1 MPLAIADAFDDS
13 RLSAVERENQSRWKL
28 SWPELKLLLIAS
40 TGFFIDA
47 YDLFNINLVV
57 VILNFVVNGKLSG
70 TIANAP
76 LQGGVLKAAANIG
89 CVVGQIGFG
98 LAGDVFGRKAVY
110 GIEMLVTTIA
120 TILIIAGPLSLGPG
134 LFTYITVFRA
144 IMGIGIGGDYPM
156 SASVV
161 ADRANL
167 RRRGTMVTFIFAM
180 QGWGSLVGGIIFIIL
195 LKIYEPG
202 VENHHHTGQLNS
214 VWRIYTGLILIPGI
228 ITIVHRMMMKESTR
242 MQGVQAIREDPTL
255 INKGHVK
262 GVHLA
267 SEKPLDTN
275 SSDKEGSVDETVA
288 PVSNVAATKAA
299 KARAWRDARDY
310 FSEWRHLKILIGT
323 TMSWFLLDVIFYGIS
338 LNQSIFIAALG
349 LANSKDPWEFLWQ
362 QGVANVIIAVG
373 GFLPG
378 YYFTLFT
385 IEYLGRKTIQIMGLV
400 MNVIIFAVMAGKYT
414 ALTHNSSGLIACF
427 IFLQFFFNFG
437 ANATTFVSE
446 YPSFSSP
453 RSSYPPSPFTLLTLP
468 PVPAEVFPTR
478 VRGFA
483 HGLSAA
489 SGKCGAIIASLAVS
503 IMSTN
508 VGAQNVLWLFCGVA
522 AIAIPFTFLIPETM
536 GRDADVIDL
545 EERQAAARAA
555 GLGKEM

>member
-1 MPLAIADAFDDS
+1 MAIDTADAFDDS

-28 SWPELKLLLIAS
+28 TWPELKLLFIAS

-57 VILNFVVNGKLSG
+57 VILNYVVNGKLSG

-89 CVVGQIGFG
+89 CVVGQVLFG

-110 GIEMLVTTIA
+110 GIEMMVTTLA
-120 TILIIAGPLSLGPG
+120 TILIISGPLSLGTG
-134 LFTYITVFRA
+134 LFTYITVFRTL
-144 IMGIGIGGDYPM
+144 MGIGIGGDYPM

-180 QGWGSLVGGIIFIIL
+180 QGWGAFIGGIIFIIL
-195 LKIYEPG
+195 MAIYKKG
-202 VENHHHTGQLNS
+202 VGEHHHTGQLNS
-214 VWRIYTGLILIPGI
+214 LWRIYTGLIIIPGV
-228 ITIVHRMMMKESTR
+228 ITIVQRMLMPESTR
-242 MQGVQAIREDPTL
+242 MKGVQAAREDPTL
-255 INKGHVK
+255 ITRGQVI
-262 GVHLA
+262 GVHLD
-267 SEKPLDTN
+267 SNGEKVVEVAEKKSGD
-275 SSDKEGSVDETVA
+275 EGSNASVDKAAEA
-288 PVSNVAATKAA
+288 PATGGGLAATRAA
-299 KARAWRDARDY
+299 KAAAWREARDY

-323 TMSWFLLDVIFYGIS
+323 TMSWFLLDIIFYGIS
-338 LNQSIFIAALG
+338 LNQSIFISALG

-362 QGVANVIIAVG
+362 QGVANIIIAIG

-385 IEYLGRKTIQIMGLV
+385 IEYLGRKKIQIMGLV
-400 MNVIIFAVMAGKYT
+400 MNAIIFAVMAGKYA
-414 ALTHNSSGLIACF
+414 ALKKNPSGLIACF

-437 ANATTFVSE
+437 ANATTFVI
-446 YPSFSSP
+446 
-453 RSSYPPSPFTLLTLP
+453 
-468 PVPAEVFPTR
+468 PAEVFPTR
-478 VRGFA
+478 VRGFS
-483 HGLSAA
+483 HGVSAA

-508 VGAQNVLWLFCGVA
+508 VGPQNVLWLFCGI
-522 AIAIPFTFLIPETM
+522 AIVAIPFTFLIPETM

-545 EERQAAARAA
+545 QERQEAARYA
-555 GLGKEM
+555 GERI

>member
-1 MPLAIADAFDDS
+1 
-13 RLSAVERENQSRWKL
+13 
-28 SWPELKLLLIAS
+28 LLIAS

-57 VILNFVVNGKLSG
+57 VVLNYVVNGKLSG

-89 CVVGQIGFG
+89 CVIGQISFG
-98 LAGDVFGRKAVY
+98 LAGDVFGRKAIY
-110 GIEMLVTTIA
+110 GIEMIVTTVA
-120 TILIIAGPLSLGPG
+120 TILIISGPLSLGKD

-180 QGWGSLVGGIIFIIL
+180 QGWGSLIGGIVFIVL
-195 LKIYEPG
+195 LAIYKKG
-202 VENHHHTGQLNS
+202 VEFHHHTSQLNS
-214 VWRIYTGLILIPGI
+214 LWRIYTGLIIIPAI
-228 ITIVHRMMMKESTR
+228 ITIAQRLMMTESTR
-242 MQGVQAIREDPTL
+242 MKGVQAVREDPSL
-255 INKGHVK
+255 ITKGQVIGVK
-262 GVHLA
+262 LDHNG
-267 SEKPLDTN
+267 EKVDHN
-275 SSDKEGSVDETVA
+275 GEKVEGSDASVDHEVA
-288 PVSNVAATKAA
+288 PPVTGGGLAATKAA
-299 KARAWRDARDY
+299 KAAAWRDAREY

-323 TMSWFLLDVIFYGIS
+323 TMSWFLLDLIFYGIS
-338 LNQSIFIAALG
+338 LNQSIFISALG
-349 LANSKDPWEFLWQ
+349 LASSKDPWEYLWQ

-385 IEYLGRKTIQIMGLV
+385 IEYIGRKPIQIMGLT
-400 MNVIIFAVMAGKYT
+400 MNAIIFAVMAGKYT
-414 ALTHNSSGLIACF
+414 ELKAHPHGLIACF

-437 ANATTFVSE
+437 ANATTFVI
-446 YPSFSSP
+446 
-453 RSSYPPSPFTLLTLP
+453 
-468 PVPAEVFPTR
+468 PAEVFPTR
-478 VRGFA
+478 VRGFS

-489 SGKCGAIIASLAVS
+489 CGKCGAIIASLAVS

-508 VGAQNVLWLFCGVA
+508 VGANNVLWLFCGVA
-522 AIAIPFTFLIPETM
+522 VVAIPFTFLIPETKD
-536 GRDADVIDL
+536 RDADVIDL
-545 EERQAAARAA
+545 EERQAAMGYNA
-555 GLGKEM
+555 GKL

>member
-1 MPLAIADAFDDS
+1 MAITVADAFDDS

-28 SWPELKLLLIAS
+28 SWPEFKLLFIAS

-89 CVVGQIGFG
+89 CVVGQIAFG
-98 LAGDVFGRKAVY
+98 LAGDVFGRKAIY
-110 GIEMLVTTIA
+110 GIEMMVTTLA
-120 TILIIAGPLSLGPG
+120 TILIIAAPLSLGAG
-134 LFTYITVFRA
+134 LFTYITIFRVL
-144 IMGIGIGGDYPM
+144 MGIGIGGDYPM

-180 QGWGSLVGGIIFIIL
+180 QGWGSLIGGLVFIIL
-195 LKIYEPG
+195 LAIYKKG
-202 VENHHHTGQLNS
+202 VQTHGHLGQLNS
-214 VWRIYTGLILIPGI
+214 VWRIYTGLIIIPAV
-228 ITIVHRMMMKESTR
+228 ITIAQRLLMPESTR
-242 MQGVQAIREDPTL
+242 MKGVHAVREDPSL
-255 INKGHVK
+255 ITKGRVIGVK
-262 GVHLA
+262 PDHSAEKVGEG
-267 SEKPLDTN
+267 SEKVA
-275 SSDKEGSVDETVA
+275 EGSEDGDREAAHTA
-288 PVSNVAATKAA
+288 ARRLAATKAGRA
-299 KARAWRDARDY
+299 AAWREARVY

-323 TMSWFLLDVIFYGIS
+323 TMSWFLLDIIFYGIS
-338 LNQSIFIAALG
+338 LNQAIFISALG
-349 LANSKDPWEFLWQ
+349 LASSKDPWEFLWQ
-362 QGVANVIIAVG
+362 QGVANVVIAVG

-385 IEYLGRKTIQIMGLV
+385 IEYIGRKPIQIMGLT
-400 MNVIIFAVMAGKYT
+400 MNAIIFAVMAGKYT
-414 ALTHNSSGLIACF
+414 ALKADASGLIACF

-437 ANATTFVSE
+437 ANATTFVI
-446 YPSFSSP
+446 
-453 RSSYPPSPFTLLTLP
+453 
-468 PVPAEVFPTR
+468 PAEVFPTR
-478 VRGFA
+478 VRGFS

-489 SGKCGAIIASLAVS
+489 CGKCGAIIASLAVS

-522 AIAIPFTFLIPETM
+522 IVCIPFTFLIPETKD
-536 GRDADVIDL
+536 RDADVVDL
-545 EERQAAARAA
+545 EERRAAAALGGA
-555 GLGKEM
+555 GETEKI

>member
-1 MPLAIADAFDDS
+1 MPIADAFDDS
-13 RLSAVERENQSRWKL
+13 NLSAVERENQSRWKL
-28 SWPELKLLLIAS
+28 TWPEFKLLFIAS

-57 VILNFVVNGKLSG
+57 VILNYVVNGKLSG

-89 CVVGQIGFG
+89 CVIGQITFG

-110 GIEMLVTTIA
+110 GIEMIVTTIA
-120 TILIIAGPLSLGPG
+120 TVIIIAGPLSLGVK
-134 LFTYITVFRA
+134 LFTWITVWR
-144 IMGIGIGGDYPM
+144 IILGIGIGGDYPM

-180 QGWGSLVGGIIFIIL
+180 QGWGALVGGIVFLVL
-195 LKIYEPG
+195 LAIYKKG
-202 VENHHHTGQLNS
+202 VEYHHHVGQLNS
-214 VWRIYTGLILIPGI
+214 VWRIYTGIIIIPAI
-228 ITIVHRMMMKESTR
+228 ITIIQRMRMTESTR
-242 MQGVQAIREDPTL
+242 MKGVQAMREDPNL
-255 INKGHVK
+255 IVK
-262 GVHLA
+262 GQVIGVKLENHG
-267 SEKPLDTN
+267 EKVDN
-275 SSDKEGSVDETVA
+275 SVSSVDGQDADA
-288 PVSNVAATKAA
+288 PVSGGGVAATKAA
-299 KARAWRDARDY
+299 KAAAWRDARDY

-323 TMSWFLLDVIFYGIS
+323 TMSWFLLDIIFYGIS
-338 LNQSIFIAALG
+338 LNQSIFIGALG
-349 LANSKDPWEFLWQ
+349 LASSKDPWEYLWQ
-362 QGVANVIIAVG
+362 QGVANIIIAVG

-385 IEYLGRKTIQIMGLV
+385 IEYLGRKKIQMMGLI
-400 MNVIIFAVMAGKYT
+400 MNAIIFAVMAGKYT
-414 ALTHNSSGLIACF
+414 MLKAHPSSLIACF

-437 ANATTFVSE
+437 ANATTFVI
-446 YPSFSSP
+446 
-453 RSSYPPSPFTLLTLP
+453 
-468 PVPAEVFPTR
+468 PAEVFPTR

-508 VGAQNVLWLFCGVA
+508 VGPQNVLWLFCGI
-522 AIAIPFTFLIPETM
+522 AIVAIPFTLLIPETKD
-536 GRDADVIDL
+536 RDADVIDL
-545 EERQAAARAA
+545 EERQAALGYAA
-555 GLGKEM
+555 KL

>member
-1 MPLAIADAFDDS
+1 MTIDTADAFDDS

-28 SWPELKLLLIAS
+28 TLPEFKLLLIAS

-57 VILNFVVNGKLSG
+57 VILNYVVNGKLSG

-89 CVVGQIGFG
+89 CVIGQIGFG
-98 LAGDVFGRKAVY
+98 LAGDVFGRKSIY
-110 GIEMLVTTIA
+110 GIEMMVTTIA
-120 TILIIAGPLSLGPG
+120 TILIIAAPLSLGPSI
-134 LFTYITVFRA
+134 FTYISVFRG

-180 QGWGSLVGGIIFIIL
+180 QGWGAFVGGIVFIVL
-195 LKIYEPG
+195 LAIYKKG
-202 VENHHHTGQLNS
+202 VGEHHHTGQLNS
-214 VWRIYTGLILIPGI
+214 VWRIYTGLILIPAF
-228 ITIVHRMMMKESTR
+228 ITIVQRMMMTESTR
-242 MQGVQAIREDPTL
+242 MKGVQAMREDPS
-255 INKGHVK
+255 IIKKGHVAGIK
-262 GVHLA
+262 LEHED
-267 SEKPLDTN
+267 EKV
-275 SSDKEGSVDETVA
+275 EGSDSSVEEVA
-288 PVSNVAATKAA
+288 AAEARGLAATKAA
-299 KARAWRDARDY
+299 KAAAWRDARDY

-323 TMSWFLLDVIFYGIS
+323 TMSWFLLDLIFYGIS
-338 LNQSIFIAALG
+338 LNQSIFISALG

-362 QGVANVIIAVG
+362 QGVANIIIAIG

-385 IEYLGRKTIQIMGLV
+385 IEYLGRKKIQIMGLA
-400 MNVIIFAVMAGKYT
+400 MNGLIFAVMAGKYT
-414 ALTHNSSGLIACF
+414 ALKANPSGLIACF

-437 ANATTFVSE
+437 ANATTFVI
-446 YPSFSSP
+446 
-453 RSSYPPSPFTLLTLP
+453 
-468 PVPAEVFPTR
+468 PAEVFPTR
-478 VRGFA
+478 VRGFG

-489 SGKCGAIIASLAVS
+489 CGKCGAIIASLAVS

-522 AIAIPFTFLIPETM
+522 VVCIPFTFLIPETKD
-536 GRDADVIDL
+536 RDADVIDL
-545 EERQAAARAA
+545 EERRAA
-555 GLGKEM
+555 MGVTTKF

>member
-1 MPLAIADAFDDS
+1 MPITTADAFDDS

-28 SWPELKLLLIAS
+28 TWPEFKLLFIAS

-57 VILNFVVNGKLSG
+57 VILNYVVNGKLSG

-89 CVVGQIGFG
+89 CVVGQITFG
-98 LAGDVFGRKAVY
+98 LAGDVFGRKSIY
-110 GIEMLVTTIA
+110 GIEMTVTTIA
-120 TILIIAGPLSLGPG
+120 TILVISGPLSLGKN

-161 ADRANL
+161 ADRANI

-180 QGWGSLVGGIIFIIL
+180 QGWGAFVGGIVFIVL
-195 LKIYEPG
+195 LAIYKKG
-202 VENHHHTGQLNS
+202 VDEHHHTRQLNS
-214 VWRIYTGLILIPGI
+214 LWRIYTGLIIIPGV
-228 ITIVHRMMMKESTR
+228 ITIVQRIMMVESSRMK
-242 MQGVQAIREDPTL
+242 GVQAVREDPTL
-255 INKGHVK
+255 IAKGQVA
-262 GVHLA
+262 GVHLDHND
-267 SEKPLDTN
+267 EKEKKLG
-275 SSDKEGSVDETVA
+275 EGSDTDGRTRY
-288 PVSNVAATKAA
+288 PTTGLAATKAA
-299 KARAWRDARDY
+299 RAAAWRDARDY

-323 TMSWFLLDVIFYGIS
+323 TMSWFLLDLIFYGIS
-338 LNQSIFIAALG
+338 LNQSIFISALG

-385 IEYLGRKTIQIMGLV
+385 IEYLGRKKIQIMGLT
-400 MNVIIFAVMAGKYT
+400 MNAIIFAVMAGKYH
-414 ALTHNSSGLIACF
+414 ALKENPSGLIACF

-437 ANATTFVSE
+437 ANATTFVI
-446 YPSFSSP
+446 
-453 RSSYPPSPFTLLTLP
+453 
-468 PVPAEVFPTR
+468 PAEVFPTR
-478 VRGFA
+478 VRGFG

-489 SGKCGAIIASLAVS
+489 CGKCGAIIASLAVS

-508 VGAQNVLWLFCGVA
+508 VGANNVLWLFCGVA
-522 AIAIPFTFLIPETM
+522 VVCIPFTFLIPETKD
-536 GRDADVIDL
+536 RDADVIDL
-545 EERQAAARAA
+545 EERRAKA
-555 GLGKEM
+555 GYDTEGKQL

>member
-1 MPLAIADAFDDS
+1 MAISTADAFDDS

-28 SWPELKLLLIAS
+28 TWPELKLLFIAS

-57 VILNFVVNGKLSG
+57 VILNYVVNGKLSG

-89 CVVGQIGFG
+89 CVVGQITFG

-110 GIEMLVTTIA
+110 GIEMMVTTVA
-120 TILIIAGPLSLGPG
+120 TVLIIAAPLSLGAG
-134 LFTYITVFRA
+134 IFTYITVFRA

-180 QGWGSLVGGIIFIIL
+180 QGWGSLVGGIVFIIL
-195 LKIYEPG
+195 LAIYKKG
-202 VENHHHTGQLNS
+202 VQEHGHTGQLNS
-214 VWRIYTGLILIPGI
+214 VWRIYTGLIIIPGI
-228 ITIVHRMMMKESTR
+228 ITIVQRLLMTESTR
-242 MQGVQAIREDPTL
+242 MKGVQAIREDPSL
-255 INKGHVK
+255 IAKGQVK
-262 GVHLA
+262 GVKLDHNG
-267 SEKPLDTN
+267 EKID
-275 SSDKEGSVDETVA
+275 EGSDSDVHEAA
-288 PVSNVAATKAA
+288 PPVTGGALAATKAA
-299 KARAWRDARDY
+299 KAAAWRDARDY

-338 LNQSIFIAALG
+338 LNQSIFISALG

-385 IEYLGRKTIQIMGLV
+385 IEYLGRKKIQIMGLV
-400 MNVIIFAVMAGKYT
+400 MNAIIFAVMAGKYT
-414 ALTHNSSGLIACF
+414 ALKANPSGLIACF

-437 ANATTFVSE
+437 ANATTFVI
-446 YPSFSSP
+446 
-453 RSSYPPSPFTLLTLP
+453 
-468 PVPAEVFPTR
+468 PAEVFPTR
-478 VRGFA
+478 VRGFS

-489 SGKCGAIIASLAVS
+489 CGKCGAIIASLAVS

-508 VGAQNVLWLFCGVA
+508 VGANNVLWLFCGVA
-522 AIAIPFTFLIPETM
+522 IVCIPFTFLIPETKD
-536 GRDADVIDL
+536 RDADLIDL
-545 EERQAAARAA
+545 EERRAA
-555 GLGKEM
+555 LAYNGRLGKEDN

>member
-1 MPLAIADAFDDS
+1 MAISTADAFDDS
-13 RLSAVERENQSRWKL
+13 HLSEVDRGNQSRWKL
-28 SWPELKLLLIAS
+28 TLPEFKLLLIAS

-57 VILNFVVNGKLSG
+57 VILNYVVNGKLSG

-89 CVVGQIGFG
+89 CVVGQITFG

-110 GIEMLVTTIA
+110 GIEMMVTTVA
-120 TILIIAGPLSLGPG
+120 TILIISGPLSLGTG

-180 QGWGSLVGGIIFIIL
+180 QGWGSFVGGIVFIVL
-195 LKIYEPG
+195 LAIYKKG
-202 VENHHHTGQLNS
+202 VEEHHHTSQLNS
-214 VWRIYTGLILIPGI
+214 VWRIYTGLILIPAI
-228 ITIVHRMMMKESTR
+228 ITIAQRLMMTESTR
-242 MQGVQAIREDPTL
+242 MKGVQAMREDPTL
-255 INKGHVK
+255 IAKGQVK
-262 GVHLA
+262 GVKLDSVIA
-267 SEKPLDTN
+267 EKTVD
-275 SSDKEGSVDETVA
+275 SSDASVDETPA
-288 PVSNVAATKAA
+288 PAPASGLAATKAA
-299 KARAWRDARDY
+299 KAAAWRDARDY

-323 TMSWFLLDVIFYGIS
+323 TMSWFLLDLIFYGIS
-338 LNQSIFIAALG
+338 LNQSIFISALG
-349 LANSKDPWEFLWQ
+349 LANSKDPWEYLWQ
-362 QGVANVIIAVG
+362 QGVANLIIAIG

-385 IEYLGRKTIQIMGLV
+385 IEYLGRKKIQIMGLT
-400 MNVIIFAVMAGKYT
+400 MNAIIFAVMAGKYE
-414 ALTHNSSGLIACF
+414 ALKKNPSGLIACF

-437 ANATTFVSE
+437 ANATTFVI
-446 YPSFSSP
+446 
-453 RSSYPPSPFTLLTLP
+453 
-468 PVPAEVFPTR
+468 PAEVFPTR
-478 VRGFA
+478 VRGFS

-489 SGKCGAIIASLAVS
+489 CGKCGAIIASLAVS

-522 AIAIPFTFLIPETM
+522 IVCIPFTFLIPETKD
-536 GRDADVIDL
+536 RDADVIDL
-545 EERQAAARAA
+545 EERQAA
-555 GLGKEM
+555 LGYHAEGKL

>member
-1 MPLAIADAFDDS
+1 MAIDTADAFDDS
-13 RLSAVERENQSRWKL
+13 HLSEVERENQSRWRL
-28 SWPELKLLLIAS
+28 TWPELKLLLIAS

-57 VILNFVVNGKLSG
+57 VILNYVVNGKLSG

-89 CVVGQIGFG
+89 CVVGQITFG

-110 GIEMLVTTIA
+110 GIEMMVTTVA
-120 TILIIAGPLSLGPG
+120 TILIISGPLSLGTN

-180 QGWGSLVGGIIFIIL
+180 QGWGALVGGIIFIIL
-195 LKIYEPG
+195 LAIYKKG
-202 VENHHHTGQLNS
+202 VGEHHHTGQLNS
-214 VWRIYTGLILIPGI
+214 LWRIYTGLIIIPGI
-228 ITIVHRMMMKESTR
+228 ITIVQRLMMTESTR
-242 MQGVQAIREDPTL
+242 MKGVQAMRGDPTL
-255 INKGHVK
+255 IAKGQVK
-262 GVHLA
+262 GIKLDHHG
-267 SEKPLDTN
+267 EKAVEG
-275 SSDKEGSVDETVA
+275 SDASVDEAEAAA
-288 PVSNVAATKAA
+288 PVAGGSLAATKAA
-299 KARAWRDARDY
+299 KAAAWRDARDY

-323 TMSWFLLDVIFYGIS
+323 TTSWFLLDLIFYGIS
-338 LNQSIFIAALG
+338 LNQSIFISALG
-349 LANSKDPWEFLWQ
+349 LANSKDPWEYLWQ

-385 IEYLGRKTIQIMGLV
+385 IEYLGRKNIQIMGLT
-400 MNVIIFAVMAGKYT
+400 MNAIIFAVMAGKYH
-414 ALTHNSSGLIACF
+414 ALKANPSGLIACF

-437 ANATTFVSE
+437 ANATTFVI
-446 YPSFSSP
+446 
-453 RSSYPPSPFTLLTLP
+453 
-468 PVPAEVFPTR
+468 PAEVFPTR
-478 VRGFA
+478 VRGFS

-489 SGKCGAIIASLAVS
+489 CGKCGAIIASLAVS

-508 VGAQNVLWLFCGVA
+508 VGAQNVLWLFFGVA
-522 AIAIPFTFLIPETM
+522 VVCIPFTFLIPETK

-545 EERQAAARAA
+545 QERQAAMAYAA
-555 GLGKEM
+555 EKL

>member
-1 MPLAIADAFDDS
+1 MPLALADAYDS

-28 SWPELKLLLIAS
+28 TWPELKLLFIAS

-70 TIANAP
+70 TIANAA

-89 CVVGQIGFG
+89 CVVGQVTFG

-110 GIEMLVTTIA
+110 GIEMMVTTVA
-120 TILIIAGPLSLGPG
+120 TILIISGPLSLGTG

-195 LKIYEPG
+195 LKIYQPAVGE
-202 VENHHHTGQLNS
+202 HHHTGQLNS
-214 VWRIYTGLILIPGI
+214 LWRIYTGLIIIPGV
-228 ITIVHRMMMKESTR
+228 ITIVQRLMMKESTR
-242 MQGVQAIREDPTL
+242 MLGVQAIREDPTL
-255 INKGHVK
+255 ITKGHIK
-262 GVHLA
+262 GIHLED
-267 SEKPLDTN
+267 EKVVPVADG
-275 SSDKEGSVDETVA
+275 SDKEGSLEEPATPA
-288 PVSNVAATKAA
+288 PAPEHVSNLAATKAA

-323 TMSWFLLDVIFYGIS
+323 TMSWFLLDIIFYGIS

-378 YYFTLFT
+378 YYVTLFT
-385 IEYLGRKTIQIMGLV
+385 IEFLGRKKIQIMGLT
-400 MNVIIFAVMAGKYT
+400 MNAIIFAVMAGKYN
-414 ALTHNSSGLIACF
+414 ALKLNSSGLIACF

-437 ANATTFVSE
+437 ANATTFVI
-446 YPSFSSP
+446 
-453 RSSYPPSPFTLLTLP
+453 
-468 PVPAEVFPTR
+468 PAEVFPTR

-508 VGAQNVLWLFCGVA
+508 VGPQNVLWLFCGI
-522 AIAIPFTFLIPETM
+522 AIVAIPFTFLIPETKD
-536 GRDADVIDL
+536 RDADVVDL
-545 EERQAAARAA
+545 EERRAAA
-555 GLGKEM
+555 GVHGDKNVD

>member
-1 MPLAIADAFDDS
+1 MAISTADAFDDS
-13 RLSAVERENQSRWKL
+13 RLTAVERENQSRWKL
-28 SWPELKLLLIAS
+28 TWPELKLLFIAS

-57 VILNFVVNGKLSG
+57 VILNYVVNGKLSG

-98 LAGDVFGRKAVY
+98 LAGDVFGRKAIY
-110 GIEMLVTTIA
+110 GIEMMVTTVA
-120 TILIIAGPLSLGPG
+120 TIIIIAGPLSLGPG
-134 LFTYITVFRA
+134 LFTYITIFRTL
-144 IMGIGIGGDYPM
+144 MGIGIGGDYPM

-180 QGWGSLVGGIIFIIL
+180 QGWGSLVGGVIFIIL
-195 LKIYEPG
+195 LAIYKKG
-202 VENHHHTGQLNS
+202 VHEHGHTGQLNS
-214 VWRIYTGLILIPGI
+214 VWRIYTGLIIIPGI
-228 ITIVHRMMMKESTR
+228 ITIVQRLMMVESTR
-242 MQGVQAIREDPTL
+242 MKGVQAVREDPSL
-255 INKGHVK
+255 IAKGQVSGVK
-262 GVHLA
+262 LNHNGEKIDDTGEKGSDAGVDQEA
-267 SEKPLDTN
+267 T
-275 SSDKEGSVDETVA
+275 T
-288 PVSNVAATKAA
+288 PVPGGRLAATKAA
-299 KARAWRDARDY
+299 RAAAWRDAREY

-323 TMSWFLLDVIFYGIS
+323 TMSWFLLDLIFYGIS
-338 LNQSIFIAALG
+338 LNQSIFISALG
-349 LANSKDPWEFLWQ
+349 LASSKDPWEFLWQ

-385 IEYLGRKTIQIMGLV
+385 IEYLGRKKIQIMGLV
-400 MNVIIFAVMAGKYT
+400 MNGIIFAVMAGKYT
-414 ALTHNSSGLIACF
+414 ALKANPSGLIACF

-437 ANATTFVSE
+437 ANATTFVI
-446 YPSFSSP
+446 
-453 RSSYPPSPFTLLTLP
+453 
-468 PVPAEVFPTR
+468 PAEVFPTR
-478 VRGFA
+478 VRGFS

-489 SGKCGAIIASLAVS
+489 CGKCGAIIASLAVA

-508 VGAQNVLWLFCGVA
+508 VGPQNVLWLFCGVA
-522 AIAIPFTFLIPETM
+522 IVCIPFTFLIPETK

-545 EERQAAARAA
+545 EERQAA
-555 GLGKEM
+555 LGHHSEKL

>member
-1 MPLAIADAFDDS
+1 MVLTTADAFDDS

-28 SWPELKLLLIAS
+28 TWPELKLLLIAS

-57 VILNFVVNGKLSG
+57 VILNFV
-70 TIANAP
+70 
-76 LQGGVLKAAANIG
+76 GGVLKAAANIG
-89 CVVGQIGFG
+89 CVIGQVGFG

-110 GIEMLVTTIA
+110 GIEMMVTTIA
-120 TILIIAGPLSLGPG
+120 TILLIVPPLSLGKN
-134 LFTYITVFRA
+134 LFTYITVIRL

-180 QGWGSLVGGIIFIIL
+180 QGWGALVGGVVFIVL
-195 LKIYEPG
+195 LSIYKKG
-202 VENHHHTGQLNS
+202 VEFHHHVGQLNS
-214 VWRIYTGLILIPGI
+214 VWRIYTGLILIPAI
-228 ITIVHRMMMKESTR
+228 ITIVQRLMMTESTR
-242 MQGVQAIREDPTL
+242 MKGVQAVRGDPTL
-255 INKGHVK
+255 INKGQVIGVK
-262 GVHLA
+262 LDHNGEKAAADGSDTDSTPEAKAAAEA
-267 SEKPLDTN
+267 SGL
-275 SSDKEGSVDETVA
+275 
-288 PVSNVAATKAA
+288 AATKAA
-299 KARAWRDARDY
+299 KAAAWRDARDY

-323 TMSWFLLDVIFYGIS
+323 TTSWFLLDLIFYGIS
-338 LNQSIFIAALG
+338 LNQSIFITALG

-385 IEYLGRKTIQIMGLV
+385 IEYLGRKPIQIMGLV
-400 MNVIIFAVMAGKYT
+400 MNAIIFAIMAGKYT
-414 ALTHNSSGLIACF
+414 ALKANSGGLIACF

-437 ANATTFVSE
+437 ANATTFVI
-446 YPSFSSP
+446 
-453 RSSYPPSPFTLLTLP
+453 
-468 PVPAEVFPTR
+468 PAEVFPTR

-489 SGKCGAIIASLAVS
+489 CGKCGAIIASLAVS

-522 AIAIPFTFLIPETM
+522 VICIPFTFLIPETKD
-536 GRDADVIDL
+536 RDADVIDL
-545 EERQAAARAA
+545 EERRAAAGYGGEKA
-555 GLGKEM
+555 L

>member
-1 MPLAIADAFDDS
+1 MPIALADAFDDS

-28 SWPELKLLLIAS
+28 TWPELKLLFIAS

-57 VILNFVVNGKLSG
+57 VILNYVVNGKLSG

-89 CVVGQIGFG
+89 CVVGQISFG

-110 GIEMLVTTIA
+110 GIEMMVTTLA
-120 TILIIAGPLSLGPG
+120 TVLIISGPLSLGPD

-144 IMGIGIGGDYPM
+144 IMGVGIGGDYPM

-180 QGWGSLVGGIIFIIL
+180 QGWGSLVGGVIFIIL
-195 LKIYEPG
+195 LAIYKKG
-202 VENHHHTGQLNS
+202 VEEHHHTSQLNS
-214 VWRIYTGLILIPGI
+214 VWRIYTGLIIIPGV
-228 ITIVHRMMMKESTR
+228 ITIVQRLMMTESTR
-242 MQGVQAIREDPTL
+242 MKGVQAVREDPTL
-255 INKGHVK
+255 ITKGQVK
-262 GVHLA
+262 GIKLDHNGEQIDHNG
-267 SEKPLDTN
+267 EKIVDG
-275 SSDKEGSVDETVA
+275 SDEAVDQA
-288 PVSNVAATKAA
+288 AAPPVSTLAATKAA
-299 KARAWRDARDY
+299 KAAAWRDAREY

-323 TMSWFLLDVIFYGIS
+323 TMSWFLLDIIFYGIS
-338 LNQSIFIAALG
+338 LNQSIFISALG

-385 IEYLGRKTIQIMGLV
+385 IEYLGRKKIQIMGLT
-400 MNVIIFAVMAGKYT
+400 MNAIIFAVMAGKYT
-414 ALTHNSSGLIACF
+414 ALKANPSGLIACF

-437 ANATTFVSE
+437 ANATTFVI
-446 YPSFSSP
+446 
-453 RSSYPPSPFTLLTLP
+453 
-468 PVPAEVFPTR
+468 PAEVFPTR
-478 VRGFA
+478 VRGFS

-489 SGKCGAIIASLAVS
+489 CGKCGAIIASLAVS

-508 VGAQNVLWLFCGVA
+508 VGANNVLWLFCG
-522 AIAIPFTFLIPETM
+522 IAVVCIPFTFLIPETKD
-536 GRDADVIDL
+536 RDADVVDL
-545 EERQAAARAA
+545 EERRAAA
-555 GLGKEM
+555 GYHSDKI